1 MKKFFTIFIC
11 LLIVGL
17 GIFGYIRYFVPF
29 SDDGVKIGQLN
40 DIKRKGYIFKTYEGK
55 LIQSGF
61 WAGKSGM
68 QSNTF
73 EFSVDNP
80 EVVNILKS
88 VSQDQIIKLYYKEYY
103 ATLPWRGYSKY
114 VVDSVSI
121 ENSNQSVPSTNSST
135 EHKFITN

>member
-1 MKKFFTIFIC
+1 MKKFIIIFLSII
-11 LLIVGL
+11 IVGL
-17 GIFGYIRYFVPF
+17 GIFTYVRYFVPF

-73 EFSVDNP
+73 EFSVDDP
-80 EVVNILKS
+80 KVVDKLKS
-88 VSQDQIIKLYYKEYY
+88 VNQDQIIKLYYKEYY

-114 VVDSVSI
+114 VVDSISI
-121 ENSNQSVPSTNSST
+121 EDSPSVIPVTKGSM
-135 EHKFITN
+135 EEL

>member
-1 MKKFFTIFIC
+1 MKKAGIII
-11 LLIVGL
+11 LSIIIIGL
-17 GIFGYIRYFVPF
+17 GIFLYIRYFVPF

-61 WAGKSGM
+61 WAGQSGM

-73 EFSVDNP
+73 EFSVDNKN
-80 EVVNILKS
+80 VVDKLKS
-88 VSQDQIIKLYYKEYY
+88 ISHDQIIKLYYKEYY

-121 ENSNQSVPSTNSST
+121 ESEATLTIPSTT
-135 EHKFITN
+135 VPMEEF